1 MTLGLG
7 ANPAVRA
14 PLPAN
19 GKKLGTLSAGRFG
32 HSGLRVVAD
41 IAAYESR
48 VNPDKGVVDSNPVAL
63 LGGERKT
70 YVVDAG
76 GNSLLSV
83 PWHGRISTRAVFGKT
98 QVLAPPFLKLPP
110 GTKIPMEAVPTAA
123 AYGPD
128 GAIYVSQLTGFP
140 FPVGAASIWRVVPGP
155 APTKYATGLTN
166 VTDLA
171 FGKDGSLYAVQI
183 ADEDILAP
191 NVTGSVVRIRRGG
204 GSGHV
209 TVADNLKEPYVIAI
223 HRGSAYVTICSTCAG
238 GASCSECRCT
248 AGTDAEAPGGA
259 REVATGRCRVPTG
272 LLPQPAHSGRST

>member
-1 MTLGLG
+1 MGSDGWSQGCRPSRPRVSREPRRPVRRTFSFIEASFLVTLGLG

-32 HSGLRVVAD
+32 HSGLRVVAE

-140 FPVGAASIWRVVPGP
+140 FPVGAASIGGWSP
-155 APTKYATGLTN
+155 A
-166 VTDLA
+166 
-171 FGKDGSLYAVQI
+171 
-183 ADEDILAP
+183 
-191 NVTGSVVRIRRGG
+191 R
-204 GSGHV
+204 
-209 TVADNLKEPYVIAI
+209 
-223 HRGSAYVTICSTCAG
+223 
-238 GASCSECRCT
+238 
-248 AGTDAEAPGGA
+248 
-259 REVATGRCRVPTG
+259 
-272 LLPQPAHSGRST
+272 LPRSTPPA